1 MENNWKLTRLMV
13 AVKDLDEAVKRHE
26 SIGITGFSDEVILD
40 RTTVYTNLE
49 VSRPGDRTASIKFR
63 TARLDSLDFEL
74 LQPLSG
80 DSFQK
85 EFLDNRGESVV
96 NLSYNVEDLEAEKT
110 KLIKAGIPVIL
121 TAETDRYSIGIFNTC
136 KVSTFYTQLM
146 QLKK

>member
-1 MENNWKLTRLMV
+1 MENNWKLTRIMV

-26 SIGITGFSDEVILD
+26 SIGITGFSDEEILD
-40 RTTVYTNLE
+40 RTTYYTKLE
-49 VSRPGDRTASIKFR
+49 TSRPGDSTASIKLR
-63 TARLDSLDFEL
+63 TARLDSLDYEL

-85 EFLDNRGESVV
+85 EFLDNRGEAVV
-96 NLSYNVEDLEAEKT
+96 NLSYNVEDLEAEKA
-110 KLIKAGIPVIL
+110 KLIEAGIPVIL

-136 KVSTFYTQLM
+136 KVSTFYTQLI